1 MTVAQLIDKLK
12 ELPPNDYV
20 ATYND
25 IGWHDKD
32 DPDQINIKKY
42 TWVHGNWPYDKPDF
56 EYWNL
61 E

>member
-1 MTVAQLIDKLK
+1 MTVAQLIKKLQ
-12 ELPPNDYV
+12 ELPPDDYI

-25 IGWHDKD
+25 IGWRSKD
-32 DPDQINIKKY
+32 DPDDIKINKY
-42 TWVHGNWPYDKPDF
+42 IWTHNNWPYDKPDF